1 MNKIKNFSRL
11 NDYFFKN
18 LMGRDERKGLA
29 LDFLNSIVEL
39 EDNKYFVDLK
49 FLNTEKT
56 PDKIDGKLSRLDI
69 QAQTDDGTF
78 WDIEVQ
84 VSREDYMPERSLFY
98 LSRIYGNQLNSG
110 EKYPVLKRTIGI
122 NLLNFNLDQLRTLSS
137 WHNYCCFCVPNTNV
151 VVTRHL
157 EMHYLEL
164 PKIKISDI
172 KRLKKAEQWGAYFSG
187 KYTDKDMEVLAMNNP
202 VIKQALDYL
211 DERIRHGYS
220 HQQGIVKGIEKNK
233 IETATN
239 ALKEGL
245 SPELIAKITNL
256 SIEEVNRLRQQLN
269 K

>member
-1 MNKIKNFSRL
+1 
-11 NDYFFKN
+11 
-18 LMGRDERKGLA
+18 
-29 LDFLNSIVEL
+29 
-39 EDNKYFVDLK
+39 
-49 FLNTEKT
+49 
-56 PDKIDGKLSRLDI
+56 
-69 QAQTDDGTF
+69 
-78 WDIEVQ
+78 
-84 VSREDYMPERSLFY
+84 
-98 LSRIYGNQLNSG
+98 
-110 EKYPVLKRTIGI
+110 
-122 NLLNFNLDQLRTLSS
+122 
-137 WHNYCCFCVPNTNV
+137 
-151 VVTRHL
+151 
-157 EMHYLEL
+157 MHFLEL

-202 VIKQALDYL
+202 VIKQALDYEAYFNSNDELRKEYLAREEAIL